1 MKNKLIMFW
10 AIVVIVIASII
21 TICVKPAK
29 LGLDLV
35 GGSRLVL
42 EAQTTDT
49 IAQITPDMMASLQ
62 FAIENRVN
70 KLGVSETVVQR
81 AGEKRLVI
89 EIPDVSDLNQAKE
102 YLGETAELDFR
113 KPVMKDGEMEWVA
126 TGLTGKDLSKAN
138 LSTNSQNGQ
147 WVVDLEFNGEG
158 TKKFAD
164 LTKKLVGQQMAIFF
178 NGELQSAPVIR
189 EPITGGRAQIF
200 A

>member
-21 TICVKPAK
+21 TICVKPTK

-70 KLGVSETVVQR
+70 KLEFGRQCRLTMRHEMRRLNEIVSR
-81 AGEKRLVI
+81 
-89 EIPDVSDLNQAKE
+89 
-102 YLGETAELDFR
+102 
-113 KPVMKDGEMEWVA
+113 PVA
-126 TGLTGKDLSKAN
+126 SLR
-138 LSTNSQNGQ
+138 
-147 WVVDLEFNGEG
+147 
-158 TKKFAD
+158 
-164 LTKKLVGQQMAIFF
+164 
-178 NGELQSAPVIR
+178 SAYGIR
-189 EPITGGRAQIF
+189 QT
-200 A
+200 